1 MKNNKRW
8 FTLVEIMVALTIFSI
23 IMVSVMSI
31 YIVSSE
37 TTYNSEISR
46 AMQENVKNVY
56 MEISEDV
63 IKNWINWAFA
73 NLW

>member
-1 MKNNKRW
+1 
-8 FTLVEIMVALTIFSI
+8 VEIMVALTIFSI

-56 MEISEDV
+56 MEISEDI
-63 IKNWINWAFA
+63 IKN
-73 NLW
+73 